1 MYKEA
6 LKKALLEAGRILL
19 LAIIPVAIPML
30 ESWTFDWKTLVV
42 VGGIALLKAIDKYL
56 HEIGIQREASGVKS
70 SLTTGLTRF

>member
-30 ESWTFDWKTLVV
+30 ESWTFDWKTLVI
-42 VGGIALLKAIDKYL
+42 VGGIALLRAIDKYL
-56 HEIGIQREASGVKS
+56 HEVGIEKEASGVKS
-70 SLTTGLTRF
+70 ALTTGLTRF

>member
-1 MYKEA
+1 MNKEA

-30 ESWTFDWKTLVV
+30 EAWTFDWKALVV